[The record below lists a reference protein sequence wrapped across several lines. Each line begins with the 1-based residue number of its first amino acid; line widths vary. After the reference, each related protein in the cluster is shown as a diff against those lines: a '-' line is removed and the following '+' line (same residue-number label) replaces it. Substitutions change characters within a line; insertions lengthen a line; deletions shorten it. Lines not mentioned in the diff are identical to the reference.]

1 MKVPM
6 FVIGA
11 LFLVTAPLVVSAQRA
26 TAPPRSV
33 AATAAKATAL
43 PASAT
48 LTCQVRLIKEV
59 EIAAEESGVLKGLLV
74 QEGDLVKA
82 GDVLAQIDDTLT
94 RQQLKIA
101 ENELKV
107 AKKQAENTVRVR
119 YAKAAAAVAWA
130 DWQAAEQA
138 NRRIPGTFPL
148 MEVKRLELTFDQAKL
163 QIEQEQMN
171 SEIAGLEANVAQA
184 KFEAAEEVIQRRKIK
199 APGEAA
205 AGNSLPTAS
214 GGTAAS
220 SAPPAEWVVEELYCH
235 EGEWVQPPQTSQ
247 EHVMRL
253 IRADRLWVE
262 GFIKARDFNRVEII
276 GRPVTVKAELDRGRV
291 VTLEGGIVF
300 TGSEILHGGE
310 YKVRAEVENRKVGGH
325 WLLQPGL
332 RAEMTIHLD
341 QPQIAKQE

>member
-11 LFLVTAPLVVSAQRA
+11 LLLVTAPLVVSAQRA

-33 AATAAKATAL
+33 VAAPAKATAL
-43 PASAT
+43 PASTT
-48 LTCQVRLIKEV
+48 LMCQVRLIKEV
-59 EIAAEESGVLKGLLV
+59 EIAAEESGVLKELLV

-82 GDVLAQIDDTLT
+82 GDDLAQIDDTLT
-94 RQQLKIA
+94 RQQLRIA

-107 AKKQAENTVRVR
+107 AQEQAKNTVKVR
-119 YAKAAAAVAWA
+119 YATAAAAVAWA
-130 DWQAAEQA
+130 EWQAAEEA
-138 NRRIPGTFPL
+138 NRRIPGTFPK

-171 SEIAGLEANVAQA
+171 TRIAVLEADVAQA
-184 KFEAAEEVIQRRKIK
+184 KVE
-199 APGEAA
+199 APGEAT

-214 GGTAAS
+214 GGTAKS
-220 SAPPAEWVVEELYCH
+220 SAPPAQWVVEELYCH

-276 GRPVTVKAELDRGRV
+276 GRPVTVKVELDRGRV

-310 YKVRAEVENRKVGGH
+310 YKVRAEVENRKAGGH

-332 RAEMTIHLD
+332 RAEMTIHLR